1 MVNTIL
7 CADNTR
13 ADCADRQAMSPN
25 QFRDGECGASTRSL
39 VVRVC
44 ARVVLAACLMS
55 GLATGIRDAAAVVSG
70 VSQKRDLLFGI
81 TVPDVDFGGTAV
93 ISPAGG
99 KTVTGGAIDLGGTTR
114 AGRFNVTGT
123 ADTSYSCTLPGS
135 IQVTSGANSAT
146 VDTFTTNPG
155 LSGTLDSFGKVIIN
169 IGATLQL
176 ASGPAA
182 GSYSGTFDLT
192 CDGFSDTTNVTA
204 TIAVAISISFG
215 GDLDFGTISPTGT
228 AGTVT
233 VAPDGVRTSANVD
246 LIGGLAGAASF
257 DVTGEGNEVFSI
269 TFPSSATLTSG
280 ANSMTIDTFKHDA
293 GGNPKL
299 SGGSLTFN
307 VGAKLHVGAAQAEGT
322 YSGTFAVTV
331 NYN

>member
-1 MVNTIL
+1 MSIL
-7 CADNTR
+7 QR
-13 ADCADRQAMSPN
+13 R
-25 QFRDGECGASTRSL
+25 L
-39 VVRVC
+39 VRV
-44 ARVVLAACLMS
+44 AAAVVLAACLVS

-70 VSQKRDLLFGI
+70 VSQKKDLEFGI

-93 ISPAGG
+93 ISPAGV
-99 KTVTGGAIDLGGTTR
+99 KTVTGGALDLGGATQ
-114 AGRFNVTGT
+114 AGRFTVTGT
-123 ADTSYSCTLPGS
+123 PNTSYTCTLPGS
-135 IQVTSGANSAT
+135 ITVTSGGNSAT
-146 VDTFTTNPG
+146 VDTFTTDVG
-155 LSGTLDSFGKVIIN
+155 LSGTLDSSGDVTIN

-176 ASGPAA
+176 AAGHAA

-192 CDGFSDTTNVTA
+192 CDGFSDTTAVTA
-204 TIAVAISISFG
+204 TIAVAISISTG
-215 GDLDFGTISPTGT
+215 GNLDFGKMSPTGT

-233 VAPDGVRTSANVD
+233 VTPAGVRTSKDVD
-246 LIGGLAGAASF
+246 LFGGLPAAASF

-280 ANSMTIDTFKHDA
+280 ANTMTVDTFKHDA

-307 VGAKLHVGAAQAEGT
+307 VGAKLHVGATQAEGT

-331 NYN
+331 NYQ